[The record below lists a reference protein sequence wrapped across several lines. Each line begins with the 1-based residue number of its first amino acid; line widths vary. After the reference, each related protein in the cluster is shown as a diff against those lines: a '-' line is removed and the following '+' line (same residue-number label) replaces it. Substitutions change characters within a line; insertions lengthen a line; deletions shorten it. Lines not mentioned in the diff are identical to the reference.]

1 MIFAPKDLSELCY
14 ILENK
19 GDNYYILAGGTD
31 LIIKIKNRKIVN
43 YNIIEI
49 TKIEEL
55 KGFKEDADNYYIGPL
70 MTMTEILNNEVIK
83 ENLKSLYEAAYKLGS
98 NQIRNLA
105 TIGGNIAN
113 ASQSADCVLSLF
125 ALDAKIKI
133 LNSNEEEKIVPI
145 DEFIIGREKTI
156 LESNEIISEI
166 IIPKKRRINI
176 FNKIGSRT
184 GVTISKV
191 SCAMS
196 FDLNEDGSKDT
207 RIFLGAVGIKPV
219 RAEKL
224 EKVFSSHDFKNI
236 DLDLLQEAG
245 YQEIEKA
252 IPLRSSKYYKRVA
265 IQGLLE
271 DMLEE
276 LMYYE
281 K

>member
-31 LIIKIKNRKIVN
+31 LIIKIKNKKIVN

-49 TKIEEL
+49 TKINEL
-55 KGFKEDADNYYIGPL
+55 KGFKEDDINFYIGPL
-70 MTMTEILNNEVIK
+70 MTMTEIINEKSIK
-83 ENLKSLYEAAYKLGS
+83 ENLGSLYEAAYKLGS

-105 TIGGNIAN
+105 TIGGNVAN
-113 ASQSADCVLSLF
+113 ASQSADCVLALF

-133 LNSNEEEKIVPI
+133 LDSMENEKIVSI
-145 DEFIIGREKTI
+145 EDFITGREKTI
-156 LESNEIISEI
+156 LSQNEIIKEI
-166 IIPKKRRINI
+166 IIPKKNSINI

-184 GVTISKV
+184 GVTISKI
-191 SCAMS
+191 SCAMN
-196 FDLNEDGSKDT
+196 FILNEDGKKDT

-219 RAEKL
+219 RAFDL
-224 EKVFSSHDFKNI
+224 EKVFANHDFKNI
-236 DLDLLQEAG
+236 NLEILQQTG
-245 YQEIEKA
+245 FNEIEKA
-252 IPLRSSKYYKRVA
+252 IPERSSKYYKRIA

-276 LMYYE
+276 LISYE

>member
-83 ENLKSLYEAAYKLGS
+83 ENLKSLYEAA
-98 NQIRNLA
+98 
-105 TIGGNIAN
+105 
-113 ASQSADCVLSLF
+113 QSADCVLSLF

-236 DLDLLQEAG
+236 DLDLLQEIG

-252 IPLRSSKYYKRVA
+252 IPSRSSKYYKRVA

-276 LMYYE
+276 LIYYE